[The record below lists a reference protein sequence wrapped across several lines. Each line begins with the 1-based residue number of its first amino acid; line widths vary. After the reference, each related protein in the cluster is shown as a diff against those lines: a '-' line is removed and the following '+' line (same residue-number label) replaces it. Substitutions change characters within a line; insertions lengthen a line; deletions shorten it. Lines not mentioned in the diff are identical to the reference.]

1 MTDPSRVRVS
11 GALQPFVIGFASE
24 LAGQGY
30 RSGSQ
35 AQQLRLMAHVSRW
48 LGSNDLDVADFPRH
62 AKRFLQV
69 RRDVGYRYLWTSRA
83 LRPLLMYLQR
93 RGATPPGPPRIP
105 TGPVDEG
112 LVRYSRYLIVERG
125 LSERTV
131 DGYVHAVRPFLHRCI
146 SADGLALDIGQLSEA
161 DVTAFMVARCREQ
174 SRGAAQLTATALR
187 SLLRQPCSTARARR

>member
-11 GALQPFVIGFASE
+11 GALQPFAIGFASE
-24 LAGQGY
+24 LARQGY

-48 LGSNDLDVADFPRH
+48 LGSNELDVADFPRH
-62 AKRFLQV
+62 AERFLQV
-69 RRDVGYRYLWTSRA
+69 RRDAGYRCLWTSRA

-112 LVRYSRYLIVERG
+112 LARYSRY
-125 LSERTV
+125 S
-131 DGYVHAVRPFLHRCI
+131 
-146 SADGLALDIGQLSEA
+146 SSN
-161 DVTAFMVARCREQ
+161 
-174 SRGAAQLTATALR
+174 AA
-187 SLLRQPCSTARARR
+187 